1 MSGRGVQEEVLVLP
15 KPCRPQDQFNA
26 STYLSTPYD
35 DSGNQG
41 LLIEVVTDIIYE
53 NHIERFSEVSKQ
65 KIYSKIATSAIQ

>member
-1 MSGRGVQEEVLVLP
+1 MMGNL
-15 KPCRPQDQFNA
+15 DQSSVTCF
-26 STYLSTPYD
+26 TYLSTPYD

-65 KIYSKIATSAIQ
+65 KIYSRNRNHWGGLFIKSSCP